1 MKESKVKRVEDSMVE
16 TVHIVR
22 PTHLNPAGRLFGGV
36 LMQWIDEAAGIVA
49 KRHCMSNIT
58 TASVDN
64 LRFIRGAYQ
73 DDMVVI
79 RAKMTYAGWSSMEIR
94 VDTYVE
100 DLTGIRKPINRA
112 YFTVVALDET
122 DRPKEVPGLLI
133 ETENEK
139 AEWEGALKR
148 RENRLMRKEEEFKKH
163 KKARRPCR
171 FKRQRLPHIWFCL
184 HPFFPGCIDKG
195 NHLIDSGLFFLTF
208 PFL

>member
-100 DLTGIRKPINRA
+100 DLNWYPKAHRTGRIS
-112 YFTVVALDET
+112 
-122 DRPKEVPGLLI
+122 LL
-133 ETENEK
+133 
-139 AEWEGALKR
+139 WL
-148 RENRLMRKEEEFKKH
+148 
-163 KKARRPCR
+163 
-171 FKRQRLPHIWFCL
+171 
-184 HPFFPGCIDKG
+184 
-195 NHLIDSGLFFLTF
+195 
-208 PFL
+208 

>member
-16 TVHIVR
+16 TVRIVR

-148 RENRLMRKEEEFKKH
+148 RENRLMRKEEGF
-163 KKARRPCR
+163 
-171 FKRQRLPHIWFCL
+171 
-184 HPFFPGCIDKG
+184 
-195 NHLIDSGLFFLTF
+195 
-208 PFL
+208 

>member
-36 LMQWIDEAAGIVA
+36 LMQW
-49 KRHCMSNIT
+49 MSNIT

-148 RENRLMRKEEEFKKH
+148 RENRLMRKEEGF
-163 KKARRPCR
+163 
-171 FKRQRLPHIWFCL
+171 
-184 HPFFPGCIDKG
+184 
-195 NHLIDSGLFFLTF
+195 
-208 PFL
+208 